1 MLEALASID
10 IDALTKAFLMVVT
23 IVSAIVAAL
32 KDESAKTEKAE
43 KEQVKAE
50 KEDVQKFFDPNDTT
64 VMTAPAGTPT
74 ASYTMSD
81 RVKNYL
87 TGGESAEDKA
97 SILDQVLKA
106 EQAGYVD
113 YTIHYSRGTYQIS
126 YGQISGGSKNNN

>member
-10 IDALTKAFLMVVT
+10 IDALVKAFLLIVT
-23 IVSAIVAAL
+23 TVSTIIAAL
-32 KDESAKTEKAE
+32 NGNKATTATAE
-43 KEQVKAE
+43 KEQAQAE
-50 KEDVQKFFDPNDTT
+50 TNNVQKFFDPNDTT

-81 RVKNYL
+81 AVKNFL
-87 TGGESAEDKA
+87 TDGESAEDKA

-113 YTIHYSRGTYQIS
+113 YKIHYSRGTYLIS